1 MLRREI
7 RVFVF
12 IATFI
17 LLLVLLYQLNFPASS
32 HRQHD
37 LVAVQEFSDYAQGR
51 NLKSYWEEKAASR
64 YYSEPLSRRVIENVE
79 QFLFFVGYARSGHSI
94 IASMLDAHPNVVI
107 AHEYALFTKWESEPA
122 KHKNKTWLFNALY
135 DNSRFNIYQGLR
147 TKHAL
152 KKGYTLAIPGSW
164 QGRYDTSTG
173 ISVIGDK
180 SGGMT
185 AQVFRKNRKLFRSL
199 YQELRNT
206 VQMPIHVIHV
216 VRNPYDNIATML
228 LYNEHQKF
236 KVNETR
242 KYDDKEALESQII
255 SYFHQVRSVVE
266 MINEV
271 GLKVIEIHIKEFIA
285 NPKATLRNLC
295 LALQI
300 DCSEAY
306 LHMCSSKAF
315 TSESRSRS
323 LVKWTPSL
331 IDMVY
336 QNIQKYK
343 HLQRYSF
350 YS

>member
-7 RVFVF
+7 RILVF
-12 IATFI
+12 ITTFV
-17 LLLVLLYQLNFPASS
+17 LLLILFYQRNLTTSS
-32 HRQHD
+32 HGQLD
-37 LVAVQEFSDYAQGR
+37 LGTQEFSDYAQGR
-51 NLKSYWEEKAASR
+51 NLKSYWEEKITSR
-64 YYSEPLSRRVIENVE
+64 YSSEPLPRSMIENVE

-122 KHKNKTWLFNALY
+122 EHKNKTWLFNTLY
-135 DNSRFNIYQGLR
+135 DNSRFSMYRGLR
-147 TKHAL
+147 TQHAL

-164 QGRYDTSTG
+164 QGRFDTSTG

-185 AQVFRKNRKLFRSL
+185 AQVFRKNRKHFYSL

-206 VQMPIHVIHV
+206 VQMPIHAIHV

-236 KVNETR
+236 RVNETR
-242 KYDDKEALESQII
+242 KYEDEEALDSQVS

-266 MINEV
+266 MIDAV

-285 NPKATLRNLC
+285 NPKATLRKLC
-295 LALQI
+295 LALHI
-300 DCSEAY
+300 DCSESY
-306 LHMCSSKAF
+306 LHMCSDKAF

-331 IDMVY
+331 IDKVY
-336 QNIQKYK
+336 QNIKKYK

-350 YS
+350 HS